1 MRWLWLAALSKNKV
15 FYSYVNTNVTSYIHG
30 YSYIIVG
37 VHESEAKLRRSVN
50 NKDILLTY
58 AASF

>member
-15 FYSYVNTNVTSYIHG
+15 FYSYVNTSYIHG

-37 VHESEAKLRRSVN
+37 ESEAKLRRSVN